1 MRTHPTSG
9 RRTLALAAVL
19 LLSSAAA
26 LLAHDTWLLPAALR
40 VPAGRPVRLSLTS
53 GVAFPADDFAIL
65 PSRIV
70 RADVR
75 LAGGRSA
82 LSAPRSSARATLYE
96 WTPATEG
103 VATIAVALAPKVLT
117 LAPDK
122 IEEYLT
128 EIDAGPA
135 VRAAWAAIPAP
146 KRWRESYSKHAK
158 TFVRV
163 GNPPSR
169 DSSWA
174 RPMDL
179 GLEFVP
185 QRDPTTLQVGDTL
198 PLLVLRH
205 GVPATQFSVGALRAG
220 EQQAKF
226 YQTDGNGV
234 ARVVVP
240 REGLWLLN
248 GTDLR
253 RSQKPGL
260 EWESDFATLTIA
272 VRTTR

>member
-1 MRTHPTSG
+1 MSG

-19 LLSSAAA
+19 LLGSTAA
-26 LLAHDTWLLPAALR
+26 LFAHDTWLLPAALR
-40 VPAGRPVRLSLTS
+40 VPVGRPVRLSLTS

-70 RADVR
+70 LADVR
-75 LAGGRSA
+75 LAGARSA
-82 LSAPRSSARATLYE
+82 LGAPHTSVRSTVYE

-103 VATIAVALAPKVLT
+103 VATLAVSLAPKVLT

-135 VRAAWAAIPAP
+135 VRAAWSAIPAP

-163 GNPPSR
+163 GNPTSR
-169 DSSWA
+169 DSSWST
-174 RPMDL
+174 PMGL
-179 GLEFVP
+179 GLELVP
-185 QRDPTTLQVGDTL
+185 TRDPTSLQAGDTL

-205 GVPATQFSVGALRAG
+205 GVRAAQFAVGALRAG
-220 EQQAKF
+220 EQQARF
-226 YQTDGNGV
+226 YQTDGKGV
-234 ARVVVP
+234 ARVVLP
-240 REGLWLLN
+240 NEGLWLLN

-272 VRTTR
+272 VRTVR